1 MHSICYNHESMF
13 SLLASLF
20 FTSPAPL
27 DMPRAEAYLVTEDGR
42 KRLEDRYD
50 RLDLW
55 TSQSVIG
62 RWIDDEDRV
71 FTLATL
77 AVAPPEVDGHEV
89 LTRVDYAAARMQ
101 MPRIRANG
109 KRPLAFR
116 KAISL
121 LAPCA
126 LCEDVPRRPR
136 QLPHGYR
143 NVEYWQHPTNYAAIV
158 CAFRP
163 EKSESWYLAHWKLA
177 ETDDYPE
184 RMQAFEDLF
193 LRREFKPFISS
204 LAPLSRQASQT
215 SQTSQTLSSERE
227 LLRSDARH
235 SVAAYSRWH
244 VSDAAEFTV
253 LDDLSARGFVET
265 MTNEFAAMRRKY
277 AATLPTDIDGTNVLC
292 VARIYASRGE
302 YLEALEAED
311 ATNLAWTAAY
321 WSPQRREL
329 VAHMS
334 ENGEA
339 ELLKT
344 IRHEAFHQYLSY
356 AASMIS
362 VSPWLNEG
370 YAQYFEDSDSEDW
383 DLGVD
388 LSDEGLKG
396 LTGVLQG
403 LFGMDY
409 EQFYAGSDFERRLK
423 YRLAWSAAV
432 FLEKGADKVRFRPFA
447 PLKRDY
453 FAALLR
459 TRDMRQASA
468 AAFGDADKLK
478 LFVSEWLKFWK
489 NR

>member
-1 MHSICYNHESMF
+1 MF
-13 SLLASLF
+13 LLFASLF

-27 DMPRAEAYLVTEDGR
+27 DMPRAEAYLVQEDG
-42 KRLEDRYD
+42 KLRLEDRYD
-50 RLDLW
+50 KQDLW
-55 TSQSVIG
+55 TSQTVIG

-71 FTLATL
+71 FTLAAL
-77 AVAPPEVDGHEV
+77 AVVPPAVDEHGT
-89 LTRVDYAAARMQ
+89 LTRVDYAASRVP
-101 MPRIRANG
+101 MPRLRANR
-109 KRPLAFR
+109 KRPLAFCQ
-116 KAISL
+116 AISL

-126 LCEDVPRRPR
+126 LAEGEPRRSR

-143 NVEYWQHPTNYAAIV
+143 DVEYWQHPTNYAAIV

-163 EKSESWYLAHWKLA
+163 EKSETWYLAYWKLA
-177 ETDDYPE
+177 DADDYSE

-193 LRREFKPFISS
+193 LRREFKPFVSS
-204 LAPLSRQASQT
+204 LVPQTPQT
-215 SQTSQTLSSERE
+215 SQTSHPFSSERE
-227 LLRSDARH
+227 LLRADARH
-235 SVAAYSRWH
+235 SVAAYPKWH
-244 VSDAAEFTV
+244 VSDSTEFTV
-253 LDDLSARGFVET
+253 IDDLPARGFVEA

-277 AATLPTDIDGTNVLC
+277 AAALPTDIDGTNVLC
-292 VARIYASRGE
+292 VARVYASRGE

-311 ATNLAWTAAY
+311 ATNMAWTAAY

-329 VAHMS
+329 VAHLS

-339 ELLKT
+339 ELLRT

-356 AASMIS
+356 ATSMIP

-370 YAQYFEDSDSEDW
+370 YAQYFEDTESEEW

-388 LSDEGLKG
+388 LSDEGLKR
-396 LTGVLQG
+396 LADVLRGV
-403 LFGMDY
+403 FGMDY

-423 YRLAWSAAV
+423 YRLAWSVAV

-447 PLKRDY
+447 NLKRDY
-453 FAALLR
+453 FAALFQ
-459 TRDMRQASA
+459 THDMRKASA
-468 AAFGDADKLK
+468 SAFGDADKLK